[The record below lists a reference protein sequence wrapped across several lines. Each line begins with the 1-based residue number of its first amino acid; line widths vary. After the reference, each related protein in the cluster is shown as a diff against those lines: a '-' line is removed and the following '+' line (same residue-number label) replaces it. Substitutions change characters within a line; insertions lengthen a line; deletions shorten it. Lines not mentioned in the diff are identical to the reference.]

1 MNRRLIL
8 VLALLCIVSLAPP
21 LDAQDS
27 GLVTLTVNVEAGFAG
42 RFRDNMW
49 TPLTIH
55 LENAGTRGFTGEIV
69 ARPER
74 SRGLTHTSRTPIS
87 ISPGAKQALTL
98 YVGLRSFADVVRIEL
113 INEEGLIAAEAETS
127 VRAVL
132 PQERL
137 YVRVS
142 DTLGRTA
149 NLSAA
154 AAYGQTVTQ
163 ADIFTQNLPDHQVG
177 LQAVDVLYIAAADTG
192 SLTTRQRD
200 AIAQYVTYGGH
211 LIVVGGAQWQPT
223 AAGLQPLLPIMPDSS
238 IVSSDFAALTTWS
251 TSTSAVAQ
259 TESIIATGSLQEDSR
274 VLVTDSSGVPLIAR
288 RTVGAG
294 VVDYIAFD
302 PASAPFTSWP
312 GLDGLWLSVITS
324 RAPRPAW
331 NLGFLNLSQ
340 GYTAI
345 EILPGITALP
355 EALTMLAFLLAYV
368 MLIGPVN
375 YFILS
380 RIGRR
385 EFAWLTVPGL
395 IAVFTIAAWVT
406 GFNLRGTDVTL
417 SRLSVIESWPG
428 AEDAHLRQLVGV
440 LSPRRAT
447 YDLSVEDGRALRPL
461 LRAAA
466 GGFFTNQA
474 SPLQISQS
482 EFFSAQDFSI
492 DASFMAG
499 FVTDGD
505 IPRPDISGRFSVI
518 SRATGDTV
526 QLRGSVRNELSVPL
540 LDPVI
545 LTRAGAHRLDSP
557 LMPGE
562 IRLIDASL
570 TRNPTTP
577 IPAAPIQNAVAY
589 YSPSQSRFV
598 SRGRESMT
606 GPDQTVRD
614 IIGENSYRSA
624 VYFGLPQ
631 SSTTIDQAEQRRQ
644 TFLSTFIIDQFNATS
659 RGDGVYLVGWTESAP
674 TEELISS
681 SARQAVDTSIYIV
694 KLNADLEAAPGE
706 RDHVMADQFTWLL
719 LEDEAATE
727 STPNLISYLARGKVS
742 YRFTPAPTSVL
753 DEVDELVVH
762 VEHGAAQ
769 LENTELRVFNWNT
782 GTYVPIQLAGSDLRI
797 EDPQHYLGPNNA
809 VQIELDRFFAAGTA
823 SITRVGVEQVGTR
836 G

>member
-1 MNRRLIL
+1 MKRRLIF
-8 VLALLCIVSLAPP
+8 VLALLSILSFAPP
-21 LDAQDS
+21 VGAQNA

-49 TPLTIH
+49 TPLAIR
-55 LENAGTRGFTGEIV
+55 LENAGTRSFTGEIV

-74 SRGLTHTSRTPIS
+74 SRGLTHTSRTPVS
-87 ISPGAKQALTL
+87 IGPDTQQALTL
-98 YVGLRSFADVVRIEL
+98 YVGLRSFADTVRIEVVTD
-113 INEEGLIAAEAETS
+113 EGLIAAEAETS

-154 AAYGQTVTQ
+154 AAYGQSVTQ
-163 ADIFTQNLPDHQVG
+163 SDVFTQNLPDHQVG
-177 LQAVDVLYIAAADTG
+177 LQAADVLYIAAADTG
-192 SLTTRQRD
+192 ALTTRQRD
-200 AIAQYVTYGGH
+200 AIEDYVTHGGH

-223 AAGLQPLLPIMPDSS
+223 AAGLQPLLPIVPDSS
-238 IVSSDFAALTTWS
+238 VVSSDFAALRAWS
-251 TSTSAVAQ
+251 SSAVAIAQ
-259 TESIIATGSLQEDSR
+259 TDSVVSTGSLQESGR
-274 VLVTDSSGVPLIAR
+274 VLVSDSSGIPLIAR
-288 RTVGAG
+288 RELGAG
-294 VVDYIAFD
+294 IVDYVAFD

-312 GLDGLWLSVITS
+312 GLDTLWLSMITS

-345 EILPGITALP
+345 EILPGVTALP

-368 MLIGPVN
+368 ALIGPVN
-375 YFILS
+375 YFVLS

-417 SRLSVIESWPG
+417 SRLSIIESWPD

-440 LSPRRAT
+440 LSPRRAN

-461 LRAAA
+461 LRTAA

-482 EFFSAQDFSI
+482 DTFSAEDFSV

-499 FVTDGD
+499 FVTDGA
-505 IPRPDISGRFSVI
+505 IQRPDINGRVSVV
-518 SRATGDTV
+518 SRAAEDILQV
-526 QLRGSVRNELSVPL
+526 RGSVRNELTVPL

-562 IRLIDASL
+562 IRLIDVDL
-570 TRNPTTP
+570 VRNPATP
-577 IPAAPIQNAVAY
+577 IPAAPVQNAVAY
-589 YSPSQSRFV
+589 YSPSQSRFI

-606 GPDQTVRD
+606 GPDQTARD
-614 IIGENSYRSA
+614 IIGAESYRSA
-624 VYFGLPQ
+624 VFFGLPQ
-631 SSTTIDQAEQRRQ
+631 TSSTIDQAEQRRQ
-644 TFLSTFIIDQFNATS
+644 TFLSTFIVDQFSTTS

-674 TEELISS
+674 TEEIVSS
-681 SARQAVDTSIYIV
+681 SARQAVDTSLYIV
-694 KLNADLEAAPGE
+694 KLDADLEAAPGE
-706 RDHVMADQFTWLL
+706 SDRISVDQFTWLL

-742 YRFTPAPTSVL
+742 YRFTPVPTSVL
-753 DEVDELVVH
+753 AEVDELIVR
-762 VEHGAAQ
+762 VERGSAQ
-769 LENTELRVFNWNT
+769 LQNTELSVFDWNT
-782 GTYVPIQLAGSDLRI
+782 GTYVPMRVTEQDLRI
-797 EDPQHYLGPNNA
+797 RNPQRYLGPNNA
-809 VQIELDRFFAAGTA
+809 VQIELDRFIAAGTA
-823 SITRVGVEQVGTR
+823 SITRIGVEQIGTR